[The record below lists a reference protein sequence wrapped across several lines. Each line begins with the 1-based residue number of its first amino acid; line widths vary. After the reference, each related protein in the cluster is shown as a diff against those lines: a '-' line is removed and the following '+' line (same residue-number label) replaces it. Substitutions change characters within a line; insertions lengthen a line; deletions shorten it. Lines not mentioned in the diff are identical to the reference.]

1 MYIHVS
7 RINSRV
13 GSRKDSVIDHAF
25 IRRGDGVW
33 QSGVSI
39 YEKLTVHAGIYSR
52 KKLCIR
58 WWNFLSKVI
67 RSRLIFDVIPFPL
80 PSLDVD
86 YIFITKLSETL
97 LYVYIYNRS
106 SSVGYPGLNYE
117 CSIHRAVI
125 REWKLSSRNAVVE
138 FTFSFLTS
146 PTVSNRNNHVQRRK
160 LDWDRVQ
167 MLQRTTK
174 KTTPKKK
181 KK

>member
-58 WWNFLSKVI
+58 
-67 RSRLIFDVIPFPL
+67 
-80 PSLDVD
+80 
-86 YIFITKLSETL
+86 
-97 LYVYIYNRS
+97 
-106 SSVGYPGLNYE
+106 
-117 CSIHRAVI
+117 
-125 REWKLSSRNAVVE
+125 
-138 FTFSFLTS
+138 
-146 PTVSNRNNHVQRRK
+146 
-160 LDWDRVQ
+160 
-167 MLQRTTK
+167 
-174 KTTPKKK
+174 
-181 KK
+181 